1 MKNVADENRLLR
13 FLIGACSERFSRMG
27 LSRSAVLC
35 RGHFFISKIL
45 DGVSRL
51 SETFL
56 GDISDFSRRTGW
68 SAVFSSCRV
77 AALQASKPAAWDPLP
92 DFRSG
97 RVLNDFPQRISCV
110 FGFRE
115 LDRDQFFS
123 IVVIMGSLSRWMT
136 AYY

>member
-77 AALQASKPAAWDPLP
+77 AALQACETSRLGPP
-92 DFRSG
+92 S
-97 RVLNDFPQRISCV
+97 QISDLGV
-110 FGFRE
+110 F
-115 LDRDQFFS
+115 
-123 IVVIMGSLSRWMT
+123 
-136 AYY
+136 